1 MVLIHF
7 TKEVALDSTSQH
19 LLMDYDSNRNRVM
32 MAEKELFEE
41 SECFRISTENSY
53 SQTGDN
59 LFRKQ

>member
-1 MVLIHF
+1 
-7 TKEVALDSTSQH
+7 
-19 LLMDYDSNRNRVM
+19 MDYDFNRNRVM
-32 MAEKELFEE
+32 MAEKDLFEE